1 MTVIDPTISPLD
13 LPAAEKARMWAEDRL
28 VLLKAATER
37 RLIER
42 ATRNGH
48 GGLEIGEPTV
58 GAYVAFDVAC
68 TSPIQFTGLPPYQ
81 PSKIIAAGED
91 AFIVAFLFVNPTV
104 DVASGFAVPPTT
116 QLANRNFRVKLEEM
130 NVSDVTVGGNASTPL
145 QTGTFGAPADT
156 LTFFVFQLSPGD
168 PGPNPKLFEAN
179 VVVDIDGAVQPYAA
193 FATNFLDIDDDPGF
207 LFVPPTPPGFRHE
220 TPNRYLVY
228 SK

>member
-42 ATRNGH
+42 ATQNGH
-48 GGLEIGEPTV
+48 GPAIGEPTV

-68 TSPIQFTGLPPYQ
+68 TSPIQFSGLPPYQ

-104 DVASGFAVPPTT
+104 DVASGFAIPPTT

-130 NVSDVTVGGNASTPL
+130 NVSDVTVGGNAVNGL
-145 QTGTFGAPADT
+145 QTGTFGAPADA